1 MLERACPCV
10 ASGLQKS
17 TSSTGPS
24 RRVSPSKRARGRGS
38 SHSPTADLPG
48 TERARGQR
56 RRIGFRETGEL
67 GKPGASGEWDAG
79 WVPGMHSRS
88 RSPRTTHHSRGWS
101 GVRVP
106 RPAGLGFAKWSS
118 SMEDVSGRRSR
129 FAVTRGSGEAASVL
143 TGLCSAPA
151 KAIRSGA
158 QGTRVDDSEA
168 SEARSSGPGRKK
180 TPPESSWAR
189 RSGSVVVK
197 TIDSSILVATGSREG
212 ASAAGAA
219 QEHEAPAPREAV
231 PSGSSETRVHD
242 RDGVD
247 GRRRGHAS

>member
-17 TSSTGPS
+17 TSSTGPL
-24 RRVSPSKRARGRGS
+24 RRVSPSKRARGRRS
-38 SHSPTADLPG
+38 SFPPTSDLPG

-56 RRIGFRETGEL
+56 RRIGSRETGES
-67 GKPGASGEWDAG
+67 GKPDAGGERDAG

-101 GVRVP
+101 SVRVP

-118 SMEDVSGRRSR
+118 SMKDVSGRRSR
-129 FAVTRGSGEAASVL
+129 FAVTRGSGEAAF
-143 TGLCSAPA
+143 GPH
-151 KAIRSGA
+151 GA
-158 QGTRVDDSEA
+158 LLRTSESDSLGKQGTRVDDSEA
-168 SEARSSGPGRKK
+168 SEARSSGTGRKK

-189 RSGSVVVK
+189 RSGSIVVK

-212 ASAAGAA
+212 ASVAGAA
-219 QEHEAPAPREAV
+219 QEHQAPAQREAV